1 MYNILVTGAGG
12 QLGKSMAACQKEY
25 AKYQFYFAKRADLD
39 ICNRPTLLK
48 YCQLHQ
54 INVIVNCAAYTNVD
68 KAETNVEDAYLINQ
82 KGAENIAVV
91 AKELSCKLIHIS
103 TDYVFEGKGMHPYKV
118 GDATNPVTVYGKSKL
133 AGEMAVKEV
142 NPINTAIIR
151 TSWLYSAYGS
161 NFMLTMLRLA
171 KEKKSISVVA
181 DQKGCPT
188 YAKDLADCILKMIPV
203 LVNKEVVTYHFS
215 NKQTTTWYD
224 FARGIIT
231 NTYPYVAVLP
241 IATKDFYTKAK
252 RPAYSVLDCAQIIND
267 FGITIRSWETAL
279 EECLAAVAQ
288 GEE

>member
-1 MYNILVTGAGG
+1 MYNILITGAGG

-25 AKYQFYFAKRADLD
+25 ATYHFYFATRAALD
-39 ICNRPTLLK
+39 ICNRQAVLK

-68 KAETNVEDAYLINQ
+68 KAESNVEDAYVINQ

-103 TDYVFEGKGMHPYKV
+103 TDYVFEGIGVHPYKE

-133 AGEMAVKEV
+133 AGEMAVIKI

-171 KEKKSISVVA
+171 KEKKSIAVVD

-188 YAKDLADCILKMIPV
+188 YAKDLADCILKMIQV
-203 LVNKEVVTYHFS
+203 LVNNGVKTYHFS
-215 NKQTTTWYD
+215 NNQTTTWYN
-224 FARGIIT
+224 FAKSIIT
-231 NTYPYVAVLP
+231 NTSPNVTVLP

-252 RPAYSVLDCAQIIND
+252 RPAYSVFDFTQIKKD
-267 FGITIRSWETAL
+267 YGITIR
-279 EECLAAVAQ
+279 
-288 GEE
+288 

>member
-1 MYNILVTGAGG
+1 MYNILITGAGG

-25 AKYQFYFAKRADLD
+25 TECRFYFATRADVD
-39 ICNRPTLLK
+39 ICNHQAVLD

-54 INVIVNCAAYTNVD
+54 INVIINCAAYTNVD
-68 KAETNVEDAYLINQ
+68 KAEANVEDAYLINQ

-103 TDYVFEGKGMHPYKV
+103 TDYVFDGKGAHPYKV

-133 AGEMAVKEV
+133 AGEMAIKEV

-203 LVNKEVVTYHFS
+203 LVNNGVKTYHFS
-215 NKQTTTWYD
+215 NNKTTTWYD
-224 FARGIIT
+224 FAKSILN
-231 NTYPYVAVLP
+231 NTYPNLAVLP
-241 IATKDFYTKAK
+241 ITTKDFYTKAK
-252 RPAYSVLDCAQIIND
+252 RPAYSVLDCSQIIND
-267 FGITIRSWETAL
+267 FGITIRSWEVAL
-279 EECLAAVAQ
+279 EECLDVVVQ
-288 GEE
+288 GKG